1 MERKSG
7 NASASIR
14 MLTVVVAA
22 VISLIALAPEAQA
35 GPKGTN
41 RPIKGACDTFITPL
55 TPPGVFPA
63 IIAVDTACHLS
74 HLGLTVGS
82 TDFEIIT
89 PSGPPVGTV
98 LPVNISVPLIVYTAA
113 NGDQLFS
120 TFVGTGEIDFA
131 TGVATF
137 DGTETYHGGTGRF
150 LHATGQ
156 SHTEG
161 AGSLVTNLGALTT
174 SGSISY

>member
-1 MERKSG
+1 MENNVRNTG
-7 NASASIR
+7 TSIR
-14 MLTVVVAA
+14 TLAVVGMA
-22 VISLIALAPEAQA
+22 VLSLALVPGASA
-35 GPKGTN
+35 GPKGMD
-41 RPIKGACDTFITPL
+41 RPIKGSCDTFITPL

-74 HLGLTVGS
+74 HLGLTAGS
-82 TDFEIIT
+82 TDFEVIT

-98 LPVNISVPLIVYTAA
+98 LPVSISVPLITYTAA

-120 TFVGTGEIDFA
+120 TFVGTGGIDFA

-137 DGTETYHGGTGRF
+137 DGTETYLGGTGRF

-156 SHTEG
+156 SHTVG
-161 AGSLVTNLGALTT
+161 AGSLFTNLGALTM
-174 SGSISY
+174 SGTISY